1 MPVRRTTFQQTGK
14 GASRYHRAMQHSPL
28 NTFERHIYLRR
39 HLAHRT
45 QALCAAALCLAIA
58 SHAVRAAEP
67 VQISMTADRWTT
79 VLGNVDFVE
88 HMGKPSIELKA
99 GDYKKGIRSGLAS
112 LKDLQ
117 FANGTIEYDVSAE
130 SGMGAAFIFRAASK
144 DTFEM
149 FYLRPQPNC
158 PEAPDCVQYAP
169 QTHGVLLWD
178 LFPQYQGPAPL
189 RTGQWNHVKLVIS
202 GKRMDIYINSATQPT
217 LKIGRL
223 EGDTAQGGV
232 MLAGPGF
239 FAGLTVEPDVV
250 DGLSPDPEPDETA
263 SDNCYL
269 RRWQISPFSKLAE
282 GQAPTYTDLPG
293 ASAKWAPIDAER
305 GGLIN
310 ASRIYGLPVQ
320 RPERALVW
328 LKTTIHS
335 GSAQQKHASLG
346 WAREVFVFVNGQTVY
361 ADKNLYQPPAARKPP
376 DGRLSLENGSL
387 ILPLRAGDNEVAVA
401 VASNFYGWGIKMRL
415 DDINDVLLTRP

>member
-1 MPVRRTTFQQTGK
+1 
-14 GASRYHRAMQHSPL
+14 
-28 NTFERHIYLRR
+28 
-39 HLAHRT
+39 
-45 QALCAAALCLAIA
+45 
-58 SHAVRAAEP
+58 
-67 VQISMTADRWTT
+67 MTADRWTT
-79 VLGNVDFVE
+79 ALGNVDFVE
-88 HMGKPSIELKA
+88 HLGKTSIELKA
-99 GDYKKGIRSGLAS
+99 GDYKKGIPSGLAS

-149 FYLRPQPNC
+149 FYLRPRPNC
-158 PEAPDCVQYAP
+158 QEAPDCVQYAP

-178 LFPQYQGPAPL
+178 LFPKYQGPAPL

-202 GKRMDIYINSATQPT
+202 GKRMNIYINGAIQPT

-223 EGDTAQGGV
+223 EGDTAQGGL

-239 FAGLTVEPDVV
+239 FAGLTVEPGVV

-263 SDNCYL
+263 SDDCYL
-269 RRWQISPFSKLAE
+269 RRWQISPFSKLVE

-293 ASAKWAPIDAER
+293 TAAKWAPIDAER

-310 ASRIYGLPVQ
+310 VSRVYGLPVQ

-335 GSAQQKHASLG
+335 GSAEQKHASLG

-361 ADKNLYQPPAARKPP
+361 VDKNLFQPPAARKPP

-387 ILPLRAGDNEVAVA
+387 MLPLRAGDNEVAVA

-415 DDINDVLLTRP
+415 DDINDVLLIRP